1 MFNSIKLNSHGLF
14 SSELRQFFAQKTK
27 LFLILI
33 FSAPPTSPSSCVYD
47 WRCFRKKLSLRIS
60 QYSQESCR
68 HATLLKKES
77 NTGFFQ
83 YCKFFKNIYFE
94 EHLLTAAFDFLKQ
107 RQNTDEQLL
116 LSRLG

>member
-1 MFNSIKLNSHGLF
+1 MAYFRPNCVNFLPKKQNFLK
-14 SSELRQFFAQKTK
+14 FFFVGGGRGGRAT
-27 LFLILI
+27 
-33 FSAPPTSPSSCVYD
+33 APPTSPSSCVYD

-116 LSRLG
+116 LYRLG